1 MRLELRDGQWA
12 DLRERISHGA
22 DKRIKIANRKGK
34 TDDAAALE
42 IDDVLIREYVT
53 AWNVLD
59 VNGSAIALDDADATD
74 RLPEDISDAIAVAAA
89 TLYAG
94 ATAPNAPTPN

>member
-12 DLRERISHGA
+12 DLRGRISHGA

-34 TDDAAALE
+34 DDDTAALE
-42 IDDVLIREYVT
+42 IDDVLIREFVT

-59 VNGSAIALDDADATD
+59 ITGSAIALDDADATD

-89 TLYAG
+89 GIYTG
-94 ATAPNAPTPN
+94 TTAPNAPTPN

>member
-12 DLRERISHGA
+12 ELRERISHGA
-22 DKRIKIANRKGK
+22 DKRIKLANRKGRD
-34 TDDAAALE
+34 DDAAALE
-42 IDDVLIREYVT
+42 IDDVLIREFVT

-59 VNGSAIALDDADATD
+59 IDGSAIPLDAPDATD
-74 RLPEDISDAIAVAAA
+74 RLAEDVSDAIAIQAAEIY
-89 TLYAG
+89 TG